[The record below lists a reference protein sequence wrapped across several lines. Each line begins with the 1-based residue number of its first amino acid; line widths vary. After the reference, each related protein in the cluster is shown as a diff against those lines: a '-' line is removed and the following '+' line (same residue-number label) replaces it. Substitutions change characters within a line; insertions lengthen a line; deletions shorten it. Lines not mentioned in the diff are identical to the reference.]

1 MQKRVALLLL
11 AIALPFLTYAQTLNG
26 STGLLNIPSADM
38 QADGTFIMGINYLP
52 AINQP
57 LWNYNTAN
65 YYFDLTFLPFLEVTY
80 KCTLIKTL
88 STGRYTQQ
96 DRSIS
101 LRIQLIKEKKYLPAV
116 VVGVHDIYTHTN
128 RNQYFGASYIVAT
141 KHFELNHN
149 VLGITS
155 GYGAKLLR
163 NNEFVGLFAGL
174 SFTPSFFKPVTLMG
188 EYDREGTNL
197 GGSLLLYKHLYIFS
211 MAQRMKYLS
220 GGIACRFYLRK

>member
-11 AIALPFLTYAQTLNG
+11 AIALPFLAYAQTLNG

-38 QADGTFIMGINYLP
+38 QADGTFIMGSNFLP

-101 LRIQLIKEKKYLPAV
+101 LRMQLMKEKKYLPAV
-116 VVGVHDIYTHTN
+116 VVGVHDIYTHTD
-128 RNQYFGASYIVAT
+128 RNQYFGASYIAAT

-149 VLGITS
+149 ILGITS

-163 NNEFVGLFAGL
+163 NNEFVGLFTGL
-174 SFTPSFFKPVTLMG
+174 SFTPSFFKPITLIG
-188 EYDREGTNL
+188 EYDGDGFNI
-197 GGSLLLYKHLYIFS
+197 GGSVLLYKHFYIFILD
-211 MAQRMKYLS
+211 QRIKYLS
-220 GGIACRFYLRK
+220 GGIAYHFTLDK